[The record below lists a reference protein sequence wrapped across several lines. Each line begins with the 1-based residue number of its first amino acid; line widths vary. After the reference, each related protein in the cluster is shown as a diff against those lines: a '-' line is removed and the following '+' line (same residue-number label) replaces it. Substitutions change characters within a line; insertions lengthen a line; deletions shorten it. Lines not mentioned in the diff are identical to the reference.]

1 MGNVGAG
8 IKRPDYPT
16 SNENNY
22 KSISLT
28 LSFGETN
35 NIYYTRTLL
44 TILSEEDILGIH

>member
-28 LSFGETN
+28 VRYGETTHN
-35 NIYYTRTLL
+35 DYTVLY
-44 TILSEEDILGIH
+44 